1 MDIAKINGI
10 PVEDIRSMQ
19 FDNRRYV
26 MATTG
31 RMVGKS
37 NIQNISRDYQ
47 ESEWLWQ
54 RCQEAERKNGH
65 KLCDECHE
73 RFKCWTASRPQ
84 VRILGDTHIGLQ
96 RIQQCVKAQMIT
108 VDEASESFKVLS
120 QQLCDAMT
128 KRLDENVLG

>member
-1 MDIAKINGI
+1 
-10 PVEDIRSMQ
+10 
-19 FDNRRYV
+19 

-54 RCQEAERKNGH
+54 RCQEKERENGH
-65 KLCDECHE
+65 KLCDECNE

-84 VRILGDTHIGLQ
+84 SIFGDTHIGLQ
-96 RIQQCVKAQMIT
+96 RIQQGMRAQMIT
-108 VDEASESFKVLS
+108 VDEASEGFKRLS

-128 KRLDENVLG
+128 KKFDDEVLNVLG